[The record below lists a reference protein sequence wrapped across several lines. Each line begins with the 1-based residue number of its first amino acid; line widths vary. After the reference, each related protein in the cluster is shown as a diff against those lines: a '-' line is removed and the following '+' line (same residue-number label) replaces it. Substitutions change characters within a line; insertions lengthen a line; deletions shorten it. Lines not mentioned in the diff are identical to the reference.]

1 MEELLWLW
9 VGQYEKEHPLPPSTQ
24 VAKRAA
30 AEREQ
35 AAATEAQSAVYQL
48 QVTKELKEYKRI
60 TRANGE
66 QVQAIL
72 KAR

>member
-1 MEELLWLW
+1 MRLEELLWLW

-48 QVTKELKEYKRI
+48 R
-60 TRANGE
+60 
-66 QVQAIL
+66 
-72 KAR
+72 